1 VSAGSQ
7 AMGPEYE
14 AARKA
19 ILRMQTEVFAQMQ
32 TQYFPR
38 FKCSNL
44 YVKWLG
50 GKPTPSSTSS
60 PLRNILD
67 PPQHARG
74 SFLKPAIPS
83 MRPINLRR
91 GSVSSSNLIAVA
103 QKSKQSA
110 GPRRSLDGT
119 SYRPPLFED
128 DDNNDTDPLAHSMD
142 SLNTNGELSVR
153 TEEDRT
159 QVVAA
164 VQAALDDIIDNGP
177 GEELAFSKSSLNTSQ
192 DSGSG
197 PGSLEST
204 PQDAPLLT
212 SDSEKPSLSSL
223 GLVGTSTRRPLFSQ
237 DDLFDEQED
246 TWDGNGD
253 YHVMEKTDEGEVQQA
268 TPGDLGLSELV
279 QSLTLEISKL
289 EVQQSIVQS
298 LTRKSEVTN
307 NVAELRI
314 LRKSSAS
321 LEEELHRKQ
330 LQKQQYMVQET
341 ENTLYGRATISIK
354 KIIVGT
360 EADGHEFASYIV
372 EVQRQGAENTIT
384 ASWAVPRRYSEFH
397 DLHKCLRVR
406 YPVVRDLEFP
416 RRQIVLTLQKSF
428 LKKRRTSL
436 ERYLRE
442 LLKMEAICRSFE
454 LRAFLSQQRIRPL
467 KGANEHQIDK
477 QDLVTRIYNSV
488 TDSMEELG
496 SNLPVLDQL
505 SLAGQNL
512 ISAATSTPAIAVG
525 RSTSFPPVRDDD
537 PVIAFEAQA
546 EITGFE
552 SERHRDTTTFI
563 KPICDIFLEIFQLNQ
578 GNNWLR
584 GRAVIVVLQQLLGGT
599 VERKVRESFK
609 VHTSEES
616 MVKYI
621 ELLQNTM
628 WPEGK
633 LRSSLPVR
641 TEAEKAASRKEAAVV
656 LASLVPDLAGSVV
669 GRSNA
674 TKAGRRIFATL
685 QNARL
690 NQHLA
695 YVLLDELVDALFGVR
710 VGR

>member
-1 VSAGSQ
+1 
-7 AMGPEYE
+7 
-14 AARKA
+14 
-19 ILRMQTEVFAQMQ
+19 MQI
-32 TQYFPR
+32 QYFPR

-44 YVKWLG
+44 YVQWLD

-60 PLRNILD
+60 PFRTIPLQKRQLD
-67 PPQHARG
+67 PPQHTRG
-74 SFLKPAIPS
+74 SLLKPAIPS
-83 MRPINLRR
+83 KRPNNLRR

-103 QKSKQSA
+103 QKSKQNA
-110 GPRRSLDGT
+110 GPRRSLDGA

-128 DDNNDTDPLAHSMD
+128 VVDDDTDPLAHSTD

-159 QVVAA
+159 QVIAA
-164 VQAALDDIIDNGP
+164 VQAALDDIIDDGI
-177 GEELAFSKSSLNTSQ
+177 GEELPFSKSSLETSQ

-197 PGSLEST
+197 PATLKST
-204 PQDAPLLT
+204 PRDAPLLA

-237 DDLFDEQED
+237 DDILTDEQED
-246 TWDGNGD
+246 MWDEDGG
-253 YHVMEKTDEGEVQQA
+253 YHLIEKNEGEVQQA

-279 QSLTLEISKL
+279 QSLAFEINKL

-298 LTRKSEVTN
+298 LTRKSEFTN

-341 ENTLYGRATISIK
+341 ENTLYGRATISIQ

-360 EADGHEFASYIV
+360 EADGREYASYIV
-372 EVQRQGAENTIT
+372 EVQRQGGENSIS

-397 DLHKCLRVR
+397 DLHKRLRAR

-416 RRQIVLTLQKSF
+416 RRQIVLTLQKGF

-442 LLKMEAICRSFE
+442 LLKMAAVCRSFE
-454 LRAFLSQQRIRPL
+454 LRAFLSQQKIRPL
-467 KGANEHQIDK
+467 KAANEYQINK

-496 SNLPVLDQL
+496 SNLLVLDQL

-512 ISAATSTPAIAVG
+512 ISAANSTPAIDVG
-525 RSTSFPPVRDDD
+525 RSTSFPPVLDDN

-546 EITGFE
+546 EITAFE
-552 SERHRDTTTFI
+552 AEHHRDTTTFI

-584 GRAVIVVLQQLLGGT
+584 GRAVVVVLQQLLGGT

-609 VHTSEES
+609 VYTSEES
-616 MVKYI
+616 LVKYI

-633 LRSSLPVR
+633 LRSSPPVR

-656 LASLVPDLAGSVV
+656 LATLVPDLAGSVV

-674 TKAGRRIFATL
+674 TKAGRRIFATI